1 MGQRLITAYVIFTS
15 LYNGLCFP
23 HLCVGKDLEVIAL
36 YDALNADNLTYY
48 GNMKF
53 KWRGKHPKQRKIRKI
68 FLILKNILKQ
78 FFFQTKS
85 IQASTIPS

>member
-23 HLCVGKDLEVIAL
+23 HFFVGKDLEVIAL

-78 FFFQTKS
+78 FFFRTKS